1 MYSISSFRGNLMYF
15 ADLVNQNE
23 CWKNVSSEEPR
34 LYPKGSIFSGNH
46 MYLLVS
52 GRLRLTAISANGGEK
67 IIWYIGEGCCFNE
80 TALFFSGN
88 ENTDSLQNSAEIQ
101 YEAVENCYAQ
111 RFTMEEVQRIG
122 KARPDLLLN
131 LCQGNSAKVALLA
144 QQVVSLSVESHI
156 TRVCKFLAARIIPGS
171 NPLRAKRDLPLFEM
185 ADLLGMHRI
194 TLYKAMREAQARGLL
209 SFDKNSA
216 EITILQP
223 ETFFYEAHG
232 SMPGVKC

>member
-1 MYSISSFRGNLMYF
+1 MSF

-34 LYPKGSIFSGNH
+34 LYPKGSTFSDDH
-46 MYLLVS
+46 MYVLVS
-52 GRLRLTAISANGGEK
+52 GRLRLTALAANGGEK
-67 IIWYIGEGCCFNE
+67 IIWYLGEGCCFNE
-80 TALFFSGN
+80 KILFFSGN
-88 ENTDSLQNSAEIQ
+88 ENVPLPLNTADFQ

-131 LCQGNSAKVALLA
+131 LCQSYSVKVALLA
-144 QQVVSLSVESHI
+144 QQVVSLSVEPHI

-171 NPLRAKRDLPLFEM
+171 IPLRARRDMPLFEM

-194 TLYKAMREAQARGLL
+194 TLYKAMREAQSRGLL
-209 SFDKNSA
+209 GFDKNSD
-216 EITILQP
+216 EVVILQP
-223 ETFFYEAHG
+223 ETFFYEAYG
-232 SMPGVKC
+232 NMPDFKC